1 MLAASE
7 KQRGGIRIM
16 NWDAI
21 GAVGEWAGAIVVVA
35 TLFYL
40 AGQVKQSQRMARAVA
55 QRDLLL
61 RVSEW
66 TRMTHNENQGTFDKF
81 VMGLRDYDTAE
92 PLTQMHIDKHLS
104 EFVFIA
110 EAALNMRKDGFF
122 SDGTWAGIEGAVLAL
137 LRTPGGQQWWA
148 YSQHFIGSEIVEHLK
163 MELQKVDP
171 KIPTFLQFTPAY
183 LNRLKELDAQRSEST

>member
-1 MLAASE
+1 
-7 KQRGGIRIM
+7 M
-16 NWDAI
+16 NWDAV
-21 GAVGEWAGAIVVVA
+21 GAAGEWAGAIVVVA

-40 AGQVKQSQRMARAVA
+40 AGQVKQSQSMARAVA

-66 TRMTHNENQGTFDKF
+66 TRMVNDENQRTYDRF

-92 PLTQMHIDKHLS
+92 PVTQMHIDKHLS

-122 SDGTWAGIEGAVLAL
+122 SDGTWAGIEGGVLAL

-163 MELQKVDP
+163 GQLLKVDP
-171 KIPTFLQFTPAY
+171 DTPTFLEFTPTA
-183 LNRLKELDAQRSEST
+183 LNRLKELDARRSENT

>member
-1 MLAASE
+1 
-7 KQRGGIRIM
+7 M

-21 GAVGEWAGAIVVVA
+21 GAIGEWAGAIAVVV

-40 AGQVKQSQRMARAVA
+40 ALQMRQSQEMERAVA

-66 TRMTHNENQGTFDKF
+66 TRMVNDERDGTYDRF
-81 VMGLRDYDTAE
+81 VMGLREYETADA
-92 PLTQMHIDKHLS
+92 LTQMHIDKHLS
-104 EFVFIA
+104 EFVFVA

-122 SDGTWAGIEGAVLAL
+122 SDGTWGGIEGGVLAL

-148 YSQHFIGSEIVEHLK
+148 YSQHWIGSEIVKHLN
-163 MELQKVDP
+163 MRLPQIDP
-171 KIPTFLQFTPAY
+171 HTPSFLDFTPASR
-183 LNRLKELDAQRSEST
+183 NRLKELDAQAKGPAAHPPRE